1 MSDLIGPL
9 VNALRDRVAVPQ
21 GDPVVTPEEA
31 RRAWYDPEREAPL
44 GAELRQLT
52 VLPLRSV
59 PIAAEIGA
67 GMGLAGGTVTVSHEL
82 AVVLWCDGMTRE
94 DADAERNPIVGDLLA
109 RAIAVDWVNLPELA
123 GTGLEVTKCAWS
135 VDYSDLGVSEN
146 RAYATLAFTVE
157 TEWTP

>member
-1 MSDLIGPL
+1 MAHLIGPL
-9 VNALRDRVAVPQ
+9 VAGVRDHVAIPQ
-21 GDPVVTPEEA
+21 GLEEFTPDEA
-31 RRAWYDPEREAPL
+31 RRAWFDPERDSSL

-52 VLPLRSV
+52 VMPLRSV

-67 GMGLAGGTVTVSHEL
+67 GMGLAGGTVTVSHEIAL
-82 AVVLWCDGMTRE
+82 VLWCDGMTRE
-94 DADAERNPIVGDLLA
+94 DADADRDPIVADLLA
-109 RAIAVDWVNLPELA
+109 RAIGVDWTNLPELV
-123 GTGLEVTKCAWS
+123 GTGLEVVKCSWA